1 MAADDY
7 DTLLIGGL
15 VLDGTGGDGV
25 HVDVAFKD
33 GRIAAIGDLKHV
45 GATSLID
52 VSGMVIAPGFI
63 DVHTHD
69 DLACIRDPAMIAK
82 LSQGVTTVIVG
93 NCGLSAVPLRFDA
106 AVPEPF
112 NLLGNHAEFQYESVA
127 EFAAR
132 IDAVRPSVNVAAL
145 IGHSSLRLRCVA
157 DVARRAAPDELRH
170 MAKLLQR
177 CMDEGA
183 LGLSSG
189 LFYVP
194 ATAADTDELAPLAG
208 VVAQSGGVYTAHIRD
223 ERDGIIDALGE
234 FFSVSDDGRLPLIVS
249 HHKCAG
255 AGNWGRSKETLAL
268 IDRTRLRRP
277 VFMDC
282 YPYTAGSTV
291 LREDLADGEVEILVN
306 WSEPHPDMA
315 GRKLRAIAAE
325 WSCTEAEAATRLSP
339 GGASYFQMH
348 EDDVR
353 AILKHD
359 ACMIGSDGLPG
370 DPLPHPRL
378 WGTFPRVLG
387 HYARDMALMPL
398 ATAVHRMTGLS
409 AATFNL
415 SDRGIIRVG
424 AVADV
429 TVFDPKR
436 VADLA
441 TYERPQQVSQGIEH
455 VFVGGTLSFT
465 EGAGTGRYRGGFVR
479 RSGRCAVQIAVEIA
493 RVQ

>member
-1 MAADDY
+1 MAAEGRY
-7 DTLLIGGL
+7 DTLLTGGL
-15 VLDGTGGDGV
+15 IVDGTGGAARRA
-25 HVDVAFKD
+25 DVAFD
-33 GRIAAIGDLKHV
+33 QGRIAAIGDLNRVAAKNV
-45 GATSLID
+45 ID
-52 VSGMVIAPGFI
+52 VSNLVVAPGFI

-93 NCGLSAVPLRFDA
+93 NCGISAVPLRLDT

-112 NLLGNHAEFQYESVA
+112 NLLGGPAEFRYDSIA
-127 EFAAR
+127 DFADR

-157 DVARRAAPDELRH
+157 DLARRATPDELRH
-170 MAKLLQR
+170 MAELLQS
-177 CMDEGA
+177 CMDAGA

-189 LFYVP
+189 LFYAP
-194 ATAADTDELAPLAG
+194 AAAADIDELAPLGAI
-208 VVAQSGGVYTAHIRD
+208 VAQSGGVYTAHIRD
-223 ERDGIIDALGE
+223 ERDGIIDALSE

-255 AGNWGRSKETLAL
+255 GGNWGRSTETLAL
-268 IDRTRLRRP
+268 IDRARVTRP
-277 VFMDC
+277 IFMDC

-291 LREDLADGEVEILVN
+291 LRPDLADGEVEILVN
-306 WSEPHPDMA
+306 WSEPYPDMA
-315 GRKLRAIAAE
+315 GRKLRDIAAE
-325 WSCTEAEAATRLSP
+325 WCCSEPQAAVRLSP

-353 AILKHD
+353 AILKHE

-387 HYARDMALMPL
+387 HYARDTALMPL

-409 AATFNL
+409 ALTFNL
-415 SDRGIIRVG
+415 HNRGFVRVG

-429 TVFDPKR
+429 TVFDADR

-441 TYERPQQVSQGIEH
+441 TYERPRQASQGIEH
-455 VFVGGTLSFT
+455 VFVGGTLSWT
-465 EGAGTGRYRGGFVR
+465 NGTATGSRQGSFVCRSDRDGGLR
-479 RSGRCAVQIAVEIA
+479 
-493 RVQ
+493 